1 MFSAIEKCNY
11 NLMCFF
17 SFLHKMFALFS
28 FVSCLRIVVISEG

>member
-11 NLMCFF
+11 NLICFI
-17 SFLHKMFALFS
+17 FLHKMFALFS